1 MKNKLKFI
9 PFLLAVP
16 LLFMANSPAPG
27 PKTYQYSDF
36 EITDLT
42 FSEPD
47 ENGLYSYS
55 ATIENKGDSYISL
68 YHCYIGSKSSS
79 YYRFK
84 DKYDSYRACVPPHS
98 SATYYSRDLIDEKF
112 TLEESEFWCE
122 AYNSD
127 GTAEYSKVEFVS
139 KEEISD
145 KEQTY
150 YTFKIVDYK
159 APSKERY
166 SPLITLSI
174 KGEKMC
180 YLAKFEGKN
189 NQFTLDLSDSSL
201 VAEDFAFESIDLTI
215 YYTYGISL
223 NGLLTIFGILS
234 LISFGA
240 ICFGG
245 IIFVSIFF
253 SIRGVK
259 KRKDDMPLPP
269 PSLNG

>member
-1 MKNKLKFI
+1 MSKKLKI
-9 PFLLAVP
+9 LPLLLAAP

-27 PKTYQYSDF
+27 PKTHQYSDF
-36 EITDLT
+36 EVTDLT

-55 ATIENKGDSYISL
+55 ATIENKGDLYISL
-68 YHCYIGSKSSS
+68 YYCYIGSKSSS

-112 TLEESEFWCE
+112 TLEESESWCR

-139 KEEISD
+139 KEKD
-145 KEQTY
+145 PDREQTY
-150 YTFKIVDYK
+150 YTFEIVDYK

-215 YYTYGISL
+215 YHTYGINL
-223 NGLLTIFGILS
+223 QALLKVFGIFG
-234 LISFGA
+234 LIFLGA
-240 ICFGG
+240 GG
-245 IIFVSIFF
+245 IIFVCIFF
-253 SIRGVK
+253 SIRGAK
-259 KRKDDMPLPP
+259 KRKDDMPFP
-269 PSLNG
+269 PSINR